1 MTEQSLYERIGGVNA
16 ISMVVDR
23 FSDEVVKNPK
33 LNVNPALKKWNQSG
47 KLPGLKFMRTLWICQ
62 AAGGPFQYTGKDMHE
77 AHKDL
82 HITSEEF
89 DEVGA
94 EIARALDDFNVPER
108 EKQEVLAAVQIGT
121 LLGELSAALIG
132 AGLLSVMLF
141 SLLALMLLGDREQSE
156 KERSTSVARSPNEH
170 TSKEATNLT
179 DVSFVPRPSSSLAM
193 PPCGPVLPSWLF

>member
-1 MTEQSLYERIGGVNA
+1 MTEKSLYERIGGVNA

-33 LNVNPALKKWNQSG
+33 LNVNPALKAWNQSG

-94 EIARALDDFNVPER
+94 EIAEHWTTSTCRSAKSRKSWPPYCTER
-108 EKQEVLAAVQIGT
+108 GRI
-121 LLGELSAALIG
+121 S
-132 AGLLSVMLF
+132 
-141 SLLALMLLGDREQSE
+141 R
-156 KERSTSVARSPNEH
+156 
-170 TSKEATNLT
+170 
-179 DVSFVPRPSSSLAM
+179 
-193 PPCGPVLPSWLF
+193 